1 MGNKKY
7 ISTFDS
13 IDALL
18 YKITELTT
26 RGYKESDMYAV
37 TNVADNVSM
46 LRGKADAELRGVSV
60 ENGLKRFKPIL
71 SGEEPILDA
80 FARMGFSEQL
90 SRVYYNE
97 IKAGGIALF
106 VDIPNQNQSRAR
118 HLNESGITSEMDSSV
133 EQGPSGEQLDGQDA
147 SQQIIN
153 NAVPRIDTRNL

>member
-13 IDALL
+13 IDAFL

-26 RGYKESDMYAV
+26 QGYRESEKVVV
-37 TNVADNVSM
+37 TNESDNVSM
-46 LRGKADAELRGVSV
+46 LRGQVDVEFRGVST
-60 ENGLKRFKPIL
+60 ENWLNQFKLFL

-90 SRVYYNE
+90 SRVYYDE

-106 VDIPNQNQSRAR
+106 VDVADPIRSRVQR
-118 HLNESGITSEMDSSV
+118 LNESGVISEMDSSV
-133 EQGPSGEQLDGQDA
+133 ELGPSGEQLDGQDT